1 MTDNSK
7 VLVVGE
13 YFRGQ
18 VISATSKTINCA
30 SQISSDV
37 DLLIL
42 ANDPEIANQS
52 RLFDGISK
60 VLTIQD
66 TIFENPLASIMAPII
81 ADIAKDYDCV
91 LVPSTTFGKDLT
103 PRISALLDVSQL
115 TDIMEVLNPRTFKR
129 PIYAGNAIETL
140 EISEGQKIIATVR
153 PASFKDVGNSNDAA
167 LSSIDLPNVE
177 IPSHTRYK
185 GLESEIQERPD
196 LQVASV
202 VISGGRG
209 VGSSENFAR

>member
-13 YFRGQ
+13 HFRGQ

-52 RLFDGISK
+52 SIFDGVSK

-66 TIFENPLASIMAPII
+66 TIFENSLASIMAPVI
-81 ADIAKDYDCV
+81 ADFAKDYDCV

-103 PRISALLDVSQL
+103 PRISAHLDVSQ
-115 TDIMEVLNPRTFKR
+115 
-129 PIYAGNAIETL
+129 
-140 EISEGQKIIATVR
+140 
-153 PASFKDVGNSNDAA
+153 
-167 LSSIDLPNVE
+167 
-177 IPSHTRYK
+177 
-185 GLESEIQERPD
+185 
-196 LQVASV
+196 
-202 VISGGRG
+202 
-209 VGSSENFAR
+209 

>member
-13 YFRGQ
+13 CFHGQ
-18 VISATSKTINCA
+18 VISATSKTIRCA

-66 TIFENPLASIMAPII
+66 TIFENPLFFQ
-81 ADIAKDYDCV
+81 
-91 LVPSTTFGKDLT
+91 FGCFLFQ
-103 PRISALLDVSQL
+103 PV
-115 TDIMEVLNPRTFKR
+115 
-129 PIYAGNAIETL
+129 
-140 EISEGQKIIATVR
+140 
-153 PASFKDVGNSNDAA
+153 
-167 LSSIDLPNVE
+167 
-177 IPSHTRYK
+177 
-185 GLESEIQERPD
+185 
-196 LQVASV
+196 
-202 VISGGRG
+202 
-209 VGSSENFAR
+209 